1 MFCLCFRESP
11 KFAQLYF
18 FDPSATVRA
27 EGRAGISGLD
37 ANPRVLRILLRV
49 LENVIVSSNSYYAR
63 FLTAVNVARYLQSKG
78 LPLPEGDLI
87 PLGPAERDPSAHRG
101 TGIAL
106 NHDEASQSRQFVV
119 SIAFDF
125 KRMFV
130 CFQSRSLTSD
140 MNRPVSFPYSHCIFA
155 GCRYTFEEE
164 VCKQFQLPTRRMTRC
179 TTACFIHKV
188 VHLGTRN

>member
-27 EGRAGISGLD
+27 EGRAGIFGLD

-101 TGIAL
+101 RYNRPNNNDVTGIAL

-130 CFQSRSLTSD
+130 CFHFSIIPRDQCSVSLLQ
-140 MNRPVSFPYSHCIFA
+140 
-155 GCRYTFEEE
+155 GCPFRT
-164 VCKQFQLPTRRMTRC
+164 L
-179 TTACFIHKV
+179 TAIS
-188 VHLGTRN
+188 LDAGTRSRRRCANNSNYPRDV